1 MTSIQDSSSYVKAQ
15 TQHSDTDP
23 RSKRFYHPE
32 IDILRFFAFIMVFF
46 HHALPQDA
54 QTYLHAGL
62 SKEVSA
68 WASSIVLSGGLG
80 VDLFFVLSSFLI
92 TELFIREYNKYGRVN
107 VLAFYIRR
115 ALRIWPLYYGFL
127 VLVIFLIPV
136 SISGDLDGR
145 YKATFTLFAANWA
158 CTLWGY
164 PPSIAAHLWSVSIE
178 EQFYFMWPLI
188 IIVFGIK
195 RISQVAVTMLVLA
208 TATRLFLI
216 LIEVKHPGIWCNTFA
231 RLDPIA
237 SGALLAVI
245 LRGDSPRI
253 SSLKRVAL
261 FLVGITLLVVASRYA
276 QPWGTSSLL
285 FYPATALGSIL
296 VLISCLSRAYVNKN
310 YLSKTLIYLGRISY
324 GLYVFHLL
332 ALVIVSKIFTTGHMS
347 FNLVGKC
354 TFGLI
359 LTLLISVGSYELF
372 EKYFLRLKERFSRI
386 PSRPT

>member
-1 MTSIQDSSSYVKAQ
+1 
-15 TQHSDTDP
+15 
-23 RSKRFYHPE
+23 
-32 IDILRFFAFIMVFF
+32 MVFF

-164 PPSIAAHLWSVSIE
+164 P
-178 EQFYFMWPLI
+178 
-188 IIVFGIK
+188 
-195 RISQVAVTMLVLA
+195 
-208 TATRLFLI
+208 
-216 LIEVKHPGIWCNTFA
+216 
-231 RLDPIA
+231 
-237 SGALLAVI
+237 LL
-245 LRGDSPRI
+245 
-253 SSLKRVAL
+253 
-261 FLVGITLLVVASRYA
+261 
-276 QPWGTSSLL
+276 SLL
-285 FYPATALGSIL
+285 ICGASQSKSSFT
-296 VLISCLSRAYVNKN
+296 SC
-310 YLSKTLIYLGRISY
+310 
-324 GLYVFHLL
+324 
-332 ALVIVSKIFTTGHMS
+332 GH
-347 FNLVGKC
+347 
-354 TFGLI
+354 
-359 LTLLISVGSYELF
+359 
-372 EKYFLRLKERFSRI
+372 
-386 PSRPT
+386 